1 MYQFIVS
8 KISANKI
15 LINSFNAWGSQFQ
28 SSNINPSR
36 LDPGR
41 RKKINLNFYFH
52 TSLWCLKRFYEGLKG
67 LHVEKNCSIT
77 CLLISVYVISSLS
90 YSKIPQFFIKAK
102 MTDYKGTYGE
112 KNYMSQVSAVKSSYK
127 KMFRNIIFLQCFGK
141 VILQRSALIFD

>member
-1 MYQFIVS
+1 MKS
-8 KISANKI
+8 C
-15 LINSFNAWGSQFQ
+15 
-28 SSNINPSR
+28 R

-102 MTDYKGTYGE
+102 ITDYKGTYGE